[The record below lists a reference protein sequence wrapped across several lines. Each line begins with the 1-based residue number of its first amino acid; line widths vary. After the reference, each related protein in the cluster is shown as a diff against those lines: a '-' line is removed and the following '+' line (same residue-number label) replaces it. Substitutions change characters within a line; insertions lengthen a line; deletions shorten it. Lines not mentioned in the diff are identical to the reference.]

1 MKKIL
6 PILISLFLS
15 IAVIV
20 PYSYSG
26 NASKQFFSISSEE
39 VNAGET
45 LEMTLNLNK
54 IEYNKF
60 ECTLSTDLII
70 EDIYENEDEVDLE
83 IADGELK
90 ININKEELGI
100 EQITLYYTIPED
112 VEADTIYT
120 IAVTVTNQ
128 ENEEEQI
135 ASTVSVKVVDN
146 NEENNK
152 EDEQKDN
159 NKDNENKDNN
169 KQEEDSAKNNGREEN
184 NFEEINQMGNNTD
197 KLRNDGAMVSKV
209 SEEDSSSSKNG
220 NLSQKNSVT
229 SSGGQSKADLQE
241 TVTYNG
247 SDNNYLS
254 SLVVNGYELNK
265 TFNKESTTYFVT
277 VDSSATTISIEATA
291 EDNNATVC
299 VSGADNLKTGTNKV
313 LISVT
318 SESGAVRTYRIYV
331 IKK

>member
-1 MKKIL
+1 MKKVIPIVLSLIL
-6 PILISLFLS
+6 VL
-15 IAVIV
+15 AVIV

-26 NASKQFFSISSEE
+26 NASKQFFTISSEE
-39 VNAGET
+39 IKAGET
-45 LEMTLNLNK
+45 LEMTLNLSK
-54 IEYNKF
+54 IEYNEF
-60 ECTLSTDLII
+60 EIALSTDLII

-112 VEADTIYT
+112 VEVDTIYT

-184 NFEEINQMGNNTD
+184 NYEEMNQMGNNTD
-197 KLRNDGAMVSKV
+197 KLRNDGAMVSKA
-209 SEEDSSSSKNG
+209 SGEDSSSSKNG
-220 NLSQKNSVT
+220 NMSQKNSGT
-229 SSGGQSKADLQE
+229 SSGGQSKVDLQE

-247 SDNNYLS
+247 SDNNYLN
-254 SLVVNGYELNK
+254 SLVVDGYELNK
-265 TFNKESTTYFVT
+265 TFNKENATYFVT
-277 VDSSATTISIEATA
+277 VDSSVESININATA
-291 EDNNATVC
+291 EDSSATVC
-299 VSGADNLKTGTNKV
+299 VSGTDNLKTGINKI
-313 LISVT
+313 LISLT

-331 IKK
+331 TKK